1 MLSAYLP
8 SGTSQPARY
17 FCRRRRSALLTTP
30 SPFVSAAAQTI
41 STFQPARCFCRR
53 NRSSL
58 LTASSHD
65 IVKGIAFRRKCRQ
78 RKRHKQG
85 CEDTDSSQKSV
96 FHCSLPLGRSW
107 KSRPKFDFFVK
118 VLCHPVRYMS
128 TKRKKSVRIF
138 ARILFSQFTVS
149 TVPMKMGALPFS
161 QSMSR

>member
-17 FCRRRRSALLTTP
+17 FCRRRRSALLTAP

-53 NRSSL
+53 KRSSL

-65 IVKGIAFRRKCRQ
+65 IVEGITFRRECRQ

-85 CEDTDSSQKSV
+85 CEDTDASQKSV
-96 FHCSLPLGRSW
+96 FHCSLPLGRLW
-107 KSRPKFDFFVK
+107 KSRPKFEILYKSIVSPSAIYVNK
-118 VLCHPVRYMS
+118 
-128 TKRKKSVRIF
+128 KKKSVRIF
-138 ARILFSQFTVS
+138 ARIFYQFTVS